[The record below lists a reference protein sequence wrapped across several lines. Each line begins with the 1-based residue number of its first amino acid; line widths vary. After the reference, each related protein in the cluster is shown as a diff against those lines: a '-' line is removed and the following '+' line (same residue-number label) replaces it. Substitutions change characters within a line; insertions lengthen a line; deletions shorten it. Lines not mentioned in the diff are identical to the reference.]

1 MAEYC
6 IGTAQFGMD
15 YGIANQSGKPKQDE
29 IDRIVEFAV
38 ESNIRYFDTAQSYG
52 ESETILGK
60 AVSKLPDVHNIRM
73 ISKLAPDL
81 QESSSAIIIESVKSS
96 LEKLNVGSL
105 YGFLGHRVEAI
116 NSDSFITAI
125 EILKKDR
132 LVIKTGVSVYTPEDA
147 LDAMKNPLVEILQI
161 PFNILD
167 GRWIDE
173 GIIEKA
179 QENNI
184 QLFFRSIFLQGL
196 IFLNKNELMSRKM
209 NWAKTYLKEFND
221 LVQETPFSPLEL
233 AFGILTNVPGNNVI
247 MMGIDS
253 SNQLWENL
261 RILEKIKIDNKISD
275 EWWSNLPVFPE
286 KFLNPSLWN

>member
-116 NSDSFITAI
+116 KSDSFLTAI
-125 EILKKDR
+125 EILKNEE
-132 LVIKTGVSVYTPEDA
+132 LVIKAGVSVYTPEEA
-147 LDAMKNPLVEILQI
+147 LSVIKQTEVDILQI

-167 GRWIDE
+167 KRWFDK
-173 GIIEKA
+173 GIFEKA
-179 QENNI
+179 EENNI

-247 MMGIDS
+247 IMGLDS

-261 RILEKIKIDNKISD
+261 KILEKINIDNKISD
-275 EWWSNLPVFPE
+275 EWWLNLPVFPE

>member
-196 IFLNKNELMSRKM
+196 IFLNKNELMSRK
-209 NWAKTYLKEFND
+209 
-221 LVQETPFSPLEL
+221 
-233 AFGILTNVPGNNVI
+233 
-247 MMGIDS
+247 
-253 SNQLWENL
+253 
-261 RILEKIKIDNKISD
+261 
-275 EWWSNLPVFPE
+275 
-286 KFLNPSLWN
+286 

>member
-96 LEKLNVGSL
+96 LEKLNLGSL

-221 LVQETPFSPLEL
+221 LVKETPFSPLEL

>member
-116 NSDSFITAI
+116 KSDSFLTAI
-125 EILKKDR
+125 EILKNEE
-132 LVIKTGVSVYTPEDA
+132 LVIKAGVSVYTPEEA
-147 LDAMKNPLVEILQI
+147 LSVIKQTEVDILQI

-167 GRWIDE
+167 KRWFDK
-173 GIIEKA
+173 GIFEKA
-179 QENNI
+179 EENNI

-196 IFLNKNELMSRKM
+196 IFLNENELMSRKM
-209 NWAKTYLKEFND
+209 DWAKTYLKEFND
-221 LVQETPFSPLEL
+221 LVKETPFSPLEL

-247 MMGIDS
+247 IMGLDS

-261 RILEKIKIDNKISD
+261 KILEKINIDNKISD
-275 EWWSNLPVFPE
+275 EWWLNLPVFPE

>member
-247 MMGIDS
+247 IMGLDS

>member
-116 NSDSFITAI
+116 KSDSFLTAI
-125 EILKKDR
+125 EILKNEE
-132 LVIKTGVSVYTPEDA
+132 LVIKAGVSVYTPEEA
-147 LDAMKNPLVEILQI
+147 LSVIKQTEVDILQI

-167 GRWIDE
+167 KRWFDK
-173 GIIEKA
+173 GIFEKA
-179 QENNI
+179 EENNI

-196 IFLNKNELMSRKM
+196 IFLNENELMSRKM
-209 NWAKTYLKEFND
+209 DWAKTYLKEFND

-247 MMGIDS
+247 IMGLDS

-261 RILEKIKIDNKISD
+261 KILEKINIDNKISD
-275 EWWSNLPVFPE
+275 EWWLNLPVFPE

>member
-125 EILKKDR
+125 EILKNEE
-132 LVIKTGVSVYTPEDA
+132 LVIKAGVSVYTPEEA
-147 LDAMKNPLVEILQI
+147 LSVIKQTEVDILQI

-167 GRWIDE
+167 KRWFDK
-173 GIIEKA
+173 GIFEKA
-179 QENNI
+179 EENNI

-196 IFLNKNELMSRKM
+196 IFLNSNELIGRKM
-209 NWAKTYLKEFND
+209 DWAKTYLKEFND

-247 MMGIDS
+247 IMGLDS

-261 RILEKIKIDNKISD
+261 RILKKIKINNKISD
-275 EWWSNLPVFPE
+275 EWWLNLPVFPE

>member
-221 LVQETPFSPLEL
+221 LVKETPFSPLEL

>member
-221 LVQETPFSPLEL
+221 LVKETPFSPLEL

-247 MMGIDS
+247 IMGLDS

-261 RILEKIKIDNKISD
+261 KILEKINIDNKISD
-275 EWWSNLPVFPE
+275 EWWLNLPVFPE